1 MLKRHA
7 STPSLS
13 PLPRWGSLESGL
25 CLWRLAVSNIARH
38 SRIAGAL
45 DVDPRDFLVKK
56 LQTRFTIAAKA

>member
-13 PLPRWGSLESGL
+13 PLPRWGSLESWGL
-25 CLWRLAVSNIARH
+25 WPSRIARH
-38 SRIAGAL
+38 SRVAGAL
-45 DVDPRDFLVKK
+45 DVDPRDFLVEK